1 MPTVFVPISTYLKP
15 VLRPYQ
21 LNIHKNLIPNPFLSP
36 YLIIYHYIYSPN
48 PKSTKVRLFKITT
61 QTLFFLFSST
71 LLLAQTTIKEKD
83 YTLNYSSN
91 KIGIQFDDTNTTT
104 AIKAFDAFTNNEI
117 AIDKDS
123 TALNGFT
130 LNNIPPAQILK
141 IQYTT
146 TGTNAKT
153 TTKYVATQ
161 SQSSGV
167 INVYFNHPVNTTYA
181 QTQNAVNLSN
191 TLDDKLIEYINACTI
206 SLDIAIYNSY
216 SPSETTGLAGAI
228 NTAYARGVQVR
239 IIYDGSTS
247 SVMIPLIN
255 PAIPTLPSP
264 QSSAY
269 AIMHNKFVIFDANH
283 ADPNRPWVW
292 TGSTNWTELQIE
304 GPDQNNAIAIQDQAL
319 ALAYKLEFEEMWGS
333 STLTPDLVNSKFGP
347 YKTDNTPHTFIIGGK
362 TVESYFSPSDDTN
375 TKIIAAI
382 NSANSDIDI
391 ATMLITRSDI
401 TSALLDKF
409 NSGLTNINLVVD
421 TQNPTGN
428 QFLTIQAGLSPNHA
442 VKSSFSGIMHH
453 KFMVVD
459 NFDHTSDPLVLLG
472 SHNWSSAAQTKN
484 DENTLIVHD
493 ANIANQ
499 YYQSFAYLYLQA
511 GGVITNPLSVNEN
524 AMASNWTIYPNPS
537 NGIFHLQNNSSTAP
551 ENTTLNILD
560 ALGRTILTKTYNAAE
575 TIDLSNKTNGL
586 YFIQI
591 QNQSQSATFKILKQ

>member
-1 MPTVFVPISTYLKP
+1 M
-15 VLRPYQ
+15 
-21 LNIHKNLIPNPFLSP
+21 
-36 YLIIYHYIYSPN
+36 
-48 PKSTKVRLFKITT
+48 RLFKTT
-61 QTLFFLFSST
+61 TLALFFLLLTTT
-71 LLLAQTTIKEKD
+71 LLLAQTTVKEKD
-83 YTLNYSSN
+83 YTLKYSNN
-91 KIGIQFDDTNTTT
+91 KIGIQFDNTTT
-104 AIKAFDAFTNNEI
+104 ATKIQAFDAFTNNEVI
-117 AIDKDS
+117 IEKDS
-123 TALNGFT
+123 AAANGFN
-130 LNNIPPAQILK
+130 LKNISPAQILK
-141 IQYTT
+141 LQYTT

-153 TTKYVATQ
+153 TTKYLATQ

-167 INVYFNHPVNTTYA
+167 INVYFNHPLNTTYA

-191 TLDDKLIEYINACTI
+191 TLDDKLIEYINTCTTT
-206 SLDIAIYNSY
+206 LDIAIYNSY
-216 SPSETTGLAGAI
+216 SPSETTGIAGAI
-228 NTAYARGVQVR
+228 NAAYARGVQVR

-255 PAIPTLPSP
+255 PAISTLPSP

-283 ADPNRPWVW
+283 SDPNRPWVW
-292 TGSTNWTELQIE
+292 TGSTNWTVAQID

-319 ALAYKLEFEEMWGS
+319 TLAYKLEFEEMWGS
-333 STLTPDLVNSKFGP
+333 STLTPDLINSRFGP

-375 TKIIAAI
+375 THIISTI
-382 NSANSDIDI
+382 NTANSDIDI
-391 ATMLITRSDI
+391 ATMLITRTDI
-401 TSALLDKF
+401 TTALLDKF

-421 TQNPTGN
+421 SQNPTGN

-459 NFDHTSDPLVLLG
+459 NFAPTSDPLVLLG

-511 GGVITNPLSVNEN
+511 GGVITNPLSVNDN
-524 AMASNWTIYPNPS
+524 TWASNWSIYPNPS
-537 NGIFHLQNNSSTAP
+537 NGIFHIQNNAATTP
-551 ENTTLNILD
+551 ENTILNIID
-560 ALGRTILTKTYNAAE
+560 ILGRTILTKTYDPNSPE
-575 TIDLSNKTNGL
+575 TIDLSNNSKGL
-586 YFIQI
+586 YFIQL
-591 QNQSQSATFKILKQ
+591 QNQSQSSNFKIIKQ

>member
-1 MPTVFVPISTYLKP
+1 M
-15 VLRPYQ
+15 
-21 LNIHKNLIPNPFLSP
+21 
-36 YLIIYHYIYSPN
+36 
-48 PKSTKVRLFKITT
+48 RLFKKTT
-61 QTLFFLFSST
+61 QTLFFLFTST
-71 LLLAQTTIKEKD
+71 ILLAQTTVKEKD
-83 YTLNYSSN
+83 YTLKYSSN
-91 KIGIQFDDTNTTT
+91 KIGIQFDDAFT
-104 AIKAFDAFTNNEI
+104 ATDIKAFDAFTNKEVL
-117 AIDKDS
+117 IDKDS
-123 TALNGFT
+123 TVANGFM
-130 LNNIPPAQILK
+130 LSNIPPAQVLK

-146 TGTNAKT
+146 TGTNAIT
-153 TTKYVATQ
+153 TTKYLTTQ
-161 SQSSGV
+161 SLSSGV
-167 INVYFNHPVNTTYA
+167 MNVYFNNPVNTSYA

-191 TLDDKLIEYINACTI
+191 TLDDKLIEYINGCT
-206 SLDIAIYNSY
+206 STLDIAIYNSY
-216 SPSETTGLAGAI
+216 SPSETTGIAGAI
-228 NTAYARGVQVR
+228 NAAYARGVQVR

-255 PAIPTLPSP
+255 SAIPTLPSP

-319 ALAYKLEFEEMWGS
+319 ALAYKLKFDEMWGS
-333 STLTPDLVNSKFGP
+333 STLTPNLIQSKFGP

-375 TKIIAAI
+375 THIISSI
-382 NSANSDIDI
+382 NTANSDIDI

-409 NSGLTNINLVVD
+409 NSGMTNINLVTD
-421 TQNPTGN
+421 TQNPSGN
-428 QFLTIQAGLSPNHA
+428 QFLAIQASLSPYHV

-459 NFDHTSDPLVLLG
+459 NFDPTSDPLVLLG
-472 SHNWSSAAQTKN
+472 SHNWSTAAQTKN

-511 GGVITNPLSVNEN
+511 GGVITNPLSVNDN
-524 AMASNWTIYPNPS
+524 TWASNWSIYPNPS
-537 NGIFHLQNNSSTAP
+537 NGIFHIQNNSATMLK
-551 ENTTLNILD
+551 NTTLNIID
-560 ALGRTILTKTYNAAE
+560 ILGRIILTKTYNGKE
-575 TIDLSNKTNGL
+575 TIDLSNKTNGM
-586 YFIQI
+586 YFIQLLNK
-591 QNQSQSATFKILKQ
+591 NQSTNFKVIKQ

>member
-1 MPTVFVPISTYLKP
+1 
-15 VLRPYQ
+15 
-21 LNIHKNLIPNPFLSP
+21 
-36 YLIIYHYIYSPN
+36 
-48 PKSTKVRLFKITT
+48 VRLFKTT
-61 QTLFFLFSST
+61 TLALFFLLLTTT
-71 LLLAQTTIKEKD
+71 LLLAQTTVKEKD
-83 YTLNYSSN
+83 YTLKYSNN
-91 KIGIQFDDTNTTT
+91 KIGIQFDNTTT
-104 AIKAFDAFTNNEI
+104 ATKIQAFDAFTNNEVI
-117 AIDKDS
+117 IEKDS
-123 TALNGFT
+123 AAANGFN
-130 LNNIPPAQILK
+130 LKNISPAQILK
-141 IQYTT
+141 LQYTT

-153 TTKYVATQ
+153 TTKYLATQ

-167 INVYFNHPVNTTYA
+167 INVYFNHPLNTTYA

-191 TLDDKLIEYINACTI
+191 TLDDKLIEYINTCTTT
-206 SLDIAIYNSY
+206 LDIAIYNSY
-216 SPSETTGLAGAI
+216 SPSETTGIAGAI
-228 NTAYARGVQVR
+228 NAAYARGVQVR

-255 PAIPTLPSP
+255 PAISTLPSP

-283 ADPNRPWVW
+283 SDPNRPWVW
-292 TGSTNWTELQIE
+292 TGSTNWTVAQID

-319 ALAYKLEFEEMWGS
+319 TLAYKLEFEEMWGS
-333 STLTPDLVNSKFGP
+333 STLTPDLINSRFGP

-375 TKIIAAI
+375 THIISTI
-382 NSANSDIDI
+382 NTANSDIDI
-391 ATMLITRSDI
+391 ATMLITRTDI
-401 TSALLDKF
+401 TTALLDKF

-421 TQNPTGN
+421 SQNPTGN

-459 NFDHTSDPLVLLG
+459 NFAPTSDPLVLLG

-511 GGVITNPLSVNEN
+511 GGVITNPLSVNDN
-524 AMASNWTIYPNPS
+524 TWASNWSIYPNPS
-537 NGIFHLQNNSSTAP
+537 NGIFHIQNNAATTP
-551 ENTTLNILD
+551 ENTILNIID
-560 ALGRTILTKTYNAAE
+560 ILGRTILTKTYDPNSPE
-575 TIDLSNKTNGL
+575 TIDLSNNSKGL
-586 YFIQI
+586 YFIQL
-591 QNQSQSATFKILKQ
+591 QNQSQSSNFKIIKQ

>member
-1 MPTVFVPISTYLKP
+1 MRL
-15 VLRPYQ
+15 
-21 LNIHKNLIPNPFLSP
+21 LNTF
-36 YLIIYHYIYSPN
+36 
-48 PKSTKVRLFKITT
+48 T
-61 QTLFFLFSST
+61 QTFLFLLSSIV
-71 LLLAQTTIKEKD
+71 LLAQTTIKEKD
-83 YTLNYSSN
+83 YYLHYSAN
-91 KIGIQFDDTNTTT
+91 KIGIQFENNTTE
-104 AIKAFDAFTNNEI
+104 IKAFDAFTNNEVAI
-117 AIDKDS
+117 AKDS
-123 TALNGFT
+123 AAANGFMI
-130 LNNIPPAQILK
+130 NNSQTAQILK
-141 IQYTT
+141 VQYTT

-153 TTKYVATQ
+153 TTKYLATQ

-167 INVYFNHPVNTTYA
+167 INVYFNHPLNTTYA

-191 TLDDKLIEYINACTI
+191 TLDDKLIEYINACTT

-228 NTAYARGVQVR
+228 NAAHTRGVQVR

-283 ADPNRPWVW
+283 SDPNRPWVW

-304 GPDQNNAIAIQDQAL
+304 GPDQNNAIAIQDQSL
-319 ALAYKLEFEEMWGS
+319 ALAYKLEFDEMWGS
-333 STLTPDLVNSKFGP
+333 STLTPDLVNSRFGP

-375 TKIIAAI
+375 THIISTI
-382 NSANSDIDI
+382 NTANSDIDI
-391 ATMLITRSDI
+391 ATMLITRTDI

-409 NSGLTNINLVVD
+409 NSGMTNINLVTD

-428 QFLTIQAGLSPNHA
+428 QFLTIQAGLSPNHV

-453 KFMVVD
+453 KYMVVD
-459 NFDHTSDPLVLLG
+459 NFAPTSDPLVLLG

-493 ANIANQ
+493 ANTANQ

-511 GGVITNPLSVNEN
+511 GGVITNPLSVNDN
-524 AMASNWTIYPNPS
+524 TWASNWSVYPNPS
-537 NGIFHLQNNSSTAP
+537 NGIFHIQNNTSTTP
-551 ENTTLNILD
+551 ENTTLNIID
-560 ALGRTILTKTYNAAE
+560 ILGRTILSKTYHLNE
-575 TIDLSNKTNGL
+575 TIDISNNTNGL
-586 YFIQI
+586 YFIQL
-591 QNQSQSATFKILKQ
+591 QNQSQSTNFKILKQ